1 MRPRRVKRLDPQGAL
16 ADNAQRI
23 VLTRLDELC
32 GFVPAVLDPRAV
44 RELHDMRIAAKRL
57 RYVLEVTAGSC
68 FGPYARVAAKRAKEL
83 QDLLGEIHDC
93 DVQLPRV
100 EALALELRDADA
112 AELRSRAG
120 DAPDLDPQLAVRLP
134 HGDSWR
140 GLITLKIYL
149 RARRDLL
156 YERFTAF
163 WRELE
168 RDGFRARLEYA
179 VRERPEAVTPS
190 VAPEEGLG
198 SAESKPRLEP
208 EIVRF
213 APSHRLEPA
222 ARPGLGAP
230 TSGSSTS
237 ESPTSG
243 SPVPEPPVPAGPPA
257 GRAAPLAP
265 TMASG
270 APEAPVGPV
279 ASPPPPPAPTP
290 APSRPAHRPY
300 GGIHPTIP
308 IGSPEA
314 PTGPPAPDPD
324 ELPEDR
330 E

>member
-1 MRPRRVKRLDPQGAL
+1 MIVRPRRVKRLDPQGAL
-16 ADNAQRI
+16 ADNAERI
-23 VLTRLDELC
+23 VSTRLDELC
-32 GFVPAVLDPRAV
+32 GFVPAVLDPGAV

-57 RYVLEVTAGSC
+57 RYVLEVTAGAC
-68 FGPYARVAAKRAKEL
+68 FGPYARAAAKRAKEL

-140 GLITLKIYL
+140 GLITLEIYL

-179 VRERPEAVTPS
+179 VRERPKADTPS
-190 VAPEEGLG
+190 VAPEKGP
-198 SAESKPRLEP
+198 ESTEPKPQLEP
-208 EIVRF
+208 ETV
-213 APSHRLEPA
+213 A
-222 ARPGLGAP
+222 
-230 TSGSSTS
+230 
-237 ESPTSG
+237 
-243 SPVPEPPVPAGPPA
+243 PAGPPA
-257 GRAAPLAP
+257 GHAAPLAP

-279 ASPPPPPAPTP
+279 APAPPPVPAPPPPP
-290 APSRPAHRPY
+290 RPAHRPY

-324 ELPEDR
+324 EPPEDR
-330 E
+330 A